1 MKNLIIFI
9 FLNFSFIFSSQVIAS
24 EADVIDAEVKRGDD
38 GTFTFNVTVQHADEG
53 WHHYATHWLI
63 LDNDEQLIAA
73 RKLMHPHV
81 NEKSFTRSLQN
92 VEIPDEVTEVIIG
105 ALCST
110 GNSSGKR
117 LTLKIER

>member
-1 MKNLIIFI
+1 MIKLIILSL
-9 FLNFSFIFSSQVIAS
+9 LNILLLCPVHVLAS

-63 LDNDEQLIAA
+63 LDKDEKLIAA

-81 NEKSFTRSLQN
+81 NEKSFTRSLPN